1 MDEGTDERMDE
12 HPEERADEGTDER
25 PDELIDEPSD
35 ERPGGQA
42 LPAFSV
48 RARLTWRGV
57 VQITACLIL
66 VIASVAFVASGLM
79 RGMSAGSVLFV
90 VLGVA
95 GLLLFGAGLSASTG
109 TLFSRRPV
117 LELDATG
124 VRRPARWPLPRR
136 ADRVLPWP
144 EIHAMC
150 AVRRGLAGAKR
161 GEQDYLV
168 FLPSAELL
176 ETARTAERAQLVAL
190 TLPDVP
196 ATAAAARWC
205 FAVDA
210 SWTASLREVVAEV
223 RRRHEIPVVDRRKR

>member
-1 MDEGTDERMDE
+1 MG
-12 HPEERADEGTDER
+12 RADE
-25 PDELIDEPSD
+25 
-35 ERPGGQA
+35 QA
-42 LPAFSV
+42 FPV
-48 RARLTWRGV
+48 RTRLTWRGV

-66 VIASVAFVASGLM
+66 VAASAAFVAGGLM

-95 GLLLFGAGLSASTG
+95 GLVLFGAGLFTST
-109 TLFSRRPV
+109 LISRRPV
-117 LELDATG
+117 LELAAEG

-136 ADRVLPWP
+136 ADKVLPWP

-161 GEQDYLV
+161 GEQDYLI

-176 ETARTAERAQLVAL
+176 ETARTADRPQLVAL

-196 ATAAAARWC
+196 ATAEAARWC

-210 SWTASLREVVAEV
+210 SWTASLKEIVTEA
-223 RRRHEIPVVDRRKR
+223 RRHHQIPVVDRRKQ